1 QPVQSRS
8 GDQVE
13 LDSVT
18 VTGEREGY
26 KVDQA
31 SSPKY
36 TAPLLD
42 TPQTVTVVPQELIR
56 EQNALSL
63 RQVLSNV
70 SGITFAAGEGGG
82 GLGDSINIRGFS
94 ANFNILIDVLLDTP
108 KSSRYDPLNLESV
121 EVVTGPG

>member
-1 QPVQSRS
+1 MILMIKAKNKFKYAQRHLLATAVGLSVASWAGAGIAQPVQSRS

-56 EQNALSL
+56 EHDRRNARPRRS
-63 RQVLSNV
+63 RP
-70 SGITFAAGEGGG
+70 ACRAG
-82 GLGDSINIRGFS
+82 RF
-94 ANFNILIDVLLDTP
+94 
-108 KSSRYDPLNLESV
+108 
-121 EVVTGPG
+121 